1 MDSIYIRNFSI
12 EVTRRCNMACSHC
25 MRGNAMA
32 LDISHSYIRN
42 ILNRVRGVHNIN
54 ITGGEPSLNVKAMR
68 YLLSCLKRRGIPV
81 DRFYIVTNGSL
92 SSISS
97 DFIETCCALYDYQ
110 TEKVEDTGRHMLEL
124 SDDRFHNSAEREKVI
139 TCLSGLSFFGMRGQ
153 SEHMFLFKEG
163 RCTVG
168 FDNPVYPIYMDGDGV
183 VHGDVYLNAK
193 GMVCSNG
200 DMSYQR
206 QESNFLCT
214 SSRFYSYLKS
224 TVGKY

>member
-32 LDISHSYIRN
+32 LDISHAYIRN
-42 ILNRVRGVHNIN
+42 ILSRVRGVHNIN

-139 TCLSGLSFFGMRGQ
+139 TCLSGLSFFRDAWPVRTHVPFQ
-153 SEHMFLFKEG
+153 G
-163 RCTVG
+163 RK
-168 FDNPVYPIYMDGDGV
+168 M
-183 VHGDVYLNAK
+183 H
-193 GMVCSNG
+193 
-200 DMSYQR
+200 
-206 QESNFLCT
+206 
-214 SSRFYSYLKS
+214 SRF
-224 TVGKY
+224 

>member
-1 MDSIYIRNFSI
+1 MDSVYVMNFSI
-12 EVTRRCNMACSHC
+12 EVARRCNMACSHC
-25 MRGNAMA
+25 MRGNAMT
-32 LDISHSYIRN
+32 LDISHAYIRN
-42 ILNRVRGVHNIN
+42 MLSRVRAVHNIN

-68 YLLSCLKRRGIPV
+68 YLLSHLKHREIHV

-92 SSISS
+92 SSISP

-124 SDDRFHNSAEREKVI
+124 SDDRFHNSVEREKVVSR
-139 TCLSGLSFFGMRGQ
+139 LSGLSFFGMRGQ

-168 FDNPVYPIYMDGDGV
+168 FDNPVYPIYMDEYGV
-183 VHGDVYLNAK
+183 VHGDVYPNAK

-206 QESNFLCT
+206 QESNFLCK
-214 SSRFYSYLKS
+214 SSCFYSYLKS
-224 TVGKY
+224 TIGKY

>member
-32 LDISHSYIRN
+32 LDISHAYIRN
-42 ILNRVRGVHNIN
+42 ILSRVRGVHNIN

-81 DRFYIVTNGSL
+81 
-92 SSISS
+92 
-97 DFIETCCALYDYQ
+97 
-110 TEKVEDTGRHMLEL
+110 
-124 SDDRFHNSAEREKVI
+124 DRFHNSAEREKVI

-168 FDNPVYPIYMDGDGV
+168 FDNPVYPIYMNGDGV

>member
-1 MDSIYIRNFSI
+1 
-12 EVTRRCNMACSHC
+12 
-25 MRGNAMA
+25 
-32 LDISHSYIRN
+32 
-42 ILNRVRGVHNIN
+42 
-54 ITGGEPSLNVKAMR
+54 
-68 YLLSCLKRRGIPV
+68 
-81 DRFYIVTNGSL
+81 
-92 SSISS
+92 
-97 DFIETCCALYDYQ
+97 
-110 TEKVEDTGRHMLEL
+110 
-124 SDDRFHNSAEREKVI
+124 
-139 TCLSGLSFFGMRGQ
+139 MRGQ

-168 FDNPVYPIYMDGDGV
+168 FDNPVYPIYMNGDGV

-206 QESNFLCT
+206 QESNSLCT

>member
-1 MDSIYIRNFSI
+1 MDSVYIRNFSI
-12 EVTRRCNMACSHC
+12 EVTRRCNMACSYC
-25 MRGNAMA
+25 MRGNAMT
-32 LDISHSYIRN
+32 LDISHAYIRN
-42 ILNRVRGVHNIN
+42 MLSRVCAVHNIN
-54 ITGGEPSLNVKAMR
+54 ITGGEQSLNVKAMR
-68 YLLSCLKRRGIPV
+68 YLLSHLKHREIHV

-92 SSISS
+92 SSISHE
-97 DFIETCCALYDYQ
+97 FIETCCALYDYQ
-110 TEKVEDTGRHMLEL
+110 TEKVEDTGRCMLEL
-124 SDDRFHNSAEREKVI
+124 SDDRFHDSTGREKIVFR
-139 TCLSGLSFFGMRGQ
+139 LSELPFFGMRGQ

-168 FDNPVYPIYMDGDGV
+168 FDNPVYPIYMDEDGV

-206 QESNFLCT
+206 QESNSLCT

>member
-1 MDSIYIRNFSI
+1 MDSVYIRNFSI

-25 MRGNAMA
+25 MRGNAMT
-32 LDISHSYIRN
+32 LDISHAYIRN
-42 ILNRVRGVHNIN
+42 MLSRVRAVHNIN

-68 YLLSCLKRRGIPV
+68 YLLSHLKHREIHV

-92 SSISS
+92 SSISHE
-97 DFIETCCALYDYQ
+97 FIETCCALYDYQ
-110 TEKVEDTGRHMLEL
+110 TEKVEDTGRCMLEL
-124 SDDRFHNSAEREKVI
+124 SDDR
-139 TCLSGLSFFGMRGQ
+139 LSELPFFGMRGQ

-163 RCTVG
+163 RSTVG
-168 FDNPVYPIYMDGDGV
+168 FDNPVYPVYMDEYGV

-193 GMVCSNG
+193 GMICSNG

-206 QESNFLCT
+206 QESNFLCK
-214 SSRFYSYLKS
+214 SSCFYSYLKS

>member
-1 MDSIYIRNFSI
+1 MDSVYIRNFNI
-12 EVTRRCNMACSHC
+12 EVTLRCNMACSHC
-25 MRGNAMA
+25 MRGNAMT
-32 LDISHSYIRN
+32 LDISHAYIRN
-42 ILNRVRGVHNIN
+42 MLSRVRAVHNIN

-68 YLLSCLKRRGIPV
+68 YLLSHLKHREIHV

-92 SSISS
+92 SSISHE
-97 DFIETCCALYDYQ
+97 FIETCCALYDYQ
-110 TEKVEDTGRHMLEL
+110 TEKVEDTGRCMLEL
-124 SDDRFHNSAEREKVI
+124 SDDRFHNSAEREKVVSR
-139 TCLSGLSFFGMRGQ
+139 LSGLSFFGMRGQ

-168 FDNPVYPIYMDGDGV
+168 FDNPVYPIYMDEDGV

-206 QESNFLCT
+206 QESNFLCK
-214 SSRFYSYLKS
+214 SSCFYSYLKS
-224 TVGKY
+224 TVGNY